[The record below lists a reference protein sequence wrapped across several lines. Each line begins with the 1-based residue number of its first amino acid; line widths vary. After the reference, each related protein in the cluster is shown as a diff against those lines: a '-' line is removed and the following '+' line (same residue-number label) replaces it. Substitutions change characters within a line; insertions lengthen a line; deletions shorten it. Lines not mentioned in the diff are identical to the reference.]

1 MSDAAAAARGQRA
14 ETELAETAAAF
25 DRVRE
30 AILEELA
37 QTSPGQP
44 EKVLKLHLAV
54 QNLAAVR
61 QALFQVVENGQLA
74 RHAIAT
80 AGLTRPG

>member
-1 MSDAAAAARGQRA
+1 MSEAAAVARGQRA
-14 ETELAETAAAF
+14 RAELEETAAAF

-44 EKVLKLHLAV
+44 DKVLKLHLAV

-61 QALFQVVENGQLA
+61 QALFRVAENGELA
-74 RHAIAT
+74 RHAIAA